1 MKDSQQV
8 RYRQRLPVIGTG
20 APVSGLQLEHQLRS
34 RSPFSVNMS
43 NYGSLP
49 PLPEE
54 EIYIDFAGTNSVSTD
69 FLSSDNDNIDSDEWL
84 SEGDV
89 CKAKGES
96 PNQEDTDIDPSNDCL
111 ESSPE
116 YAHELYGRKSPMS
129 DHDSWDET
137 SDREAND
144 APIRRPAFIHR
155 GNFGFRRL
163 RCRDNQC
170 SALCEPSEPSDTDE
184 SLLQDRMEEKRCP
197 APTAPHGRP
206 TAQFP
211 GRRFQWHI
219 RVVAQDRCS
228 QESAAGEVPS
238 LPSSAVKRL
247 HALRRPST
255 A

>member
-54 EIYIDFAGTNSVSTD
+54 EIYSDFVGTDGVSIDI
-69 FLSSDNDNIDSDEWL
+69 LSSDNDNIDLDERL

-96 PNQEDTDIDPSNDCL
+96 PNQEDTAIDPSNDCSG
-111 ESSPE
+111 SSPK
-116 YAHELYGRKSPMS
+116 YAHMLYGRKSPMS

-137 SDREAND
+137 SDREADD
-144 APIRRPAFIHR
+144 APIRRPVFIHR
-155 GNFGFRRL
+155 SNFGFRRL

-170 SALCEPSEPSDTDE
+170 SALCETSEPSDTDE
-184 SLLQDRMEEKRCP
+184 SLLQDRMEVERCR

-206 TAQFP
+206 TAQFR
-211 GRRFQWHI
+211 GRRFGGHI
-219 RVVAQDRCS
+219 RLVPQDPCS
-228 QESAAGEVPS
+228 QEAVAGEVTS